1 MHASDPIDAFVR
13 RSPVLARFC
22 SQNGW
27 IDEASLE
34 YEVRSRDPDSVL
46 LAVRFDEIVVKAAG
60 CVGRRI
66 PCFGVLRLRLDE
78 TGKVREAE
86 TL

>member
-1 MHASDPIDAFVR
+1 MDAGDPIDAFVR

-34 YEVRSRDPDSVL
+34 YEVRVREPGSVV
-46 LAVRFDEIVVKAAG
+46 LAIRFDEIVVKAAG

-66 PCFGVLRLRLDE
+66 PCFGLLRLRLGE
-78 TGKVREAE
+78 AGEVRAAEA
-86 TL
+86 L